1 LRTYETRLLSTG
13 LSRYDVEQ
21 KTLSTLRLENGRL
34 LYSERPYAGRVFSR
48 VYSAEYVRV
57 TVYSDSP
64 KIWSEELAPG
74 EVHFFQQQ
82 VSA

>member
-1 LRTYETRLLSTG
+1 MRTYETRLLSTG

-34 LYSERPYAGRVFSR
+34 LYSERPYEGRVFSR